1 MANRI
6 ETGLNIKG
14 LSGDTNALHV
24 TGNSFINGD
33 VNITGNVNVIGTATT
48 LNTETVQTRDNRIL
62 LNYSGTTLSAIGGG
76 IEVLSGKTNGTNI
89 SLTTDSN
96 GDWNSNTG
104 LNISGRTSDNTTYGL
119 RVQNNGGTDNLVI
132 RNDGNVGIGTSSPTR
147 ILDSRG
153 TFNLQPSTNTFLR
166 FDSYMIEAQVGSS
179 SNALAINIDNFG
191 GSQLRGSGS
200 SGLVS
205 GSNSFGITSG
215 GLGWFRIDDK
225 LIFSYSD
232 NYVIGWWD
240 LQNSR
245 FRIGGGGYSPIYSS
259 TTETF
264 EVIGTSKISGNVGI
278 GITGSTDV
286 NTKLKIVG
294 TDSSSNYGLKVQNS
308 GGTDNLVVRNDG
320 NVGIGTSSPI
330 SKLHIKTTQNLT
342 SNIDYFLLGSDISNY
357 FIRAHT
363 NGYGSYETSS
373 LKFATYGGDINF
385 TLGSNAQNNF
395 NVKHSIFNNEFNV
408 GGGSFYSKFY
418 HGGFAQSDGIIDE
431 SYFTGSIIPSRK
443 TTKTIISNNEGGTLA
458 DTYEGL
464 RIRKGNWVNTSGTTY
479 YPLIALDGNVGIG
492 TATPNAKL
500 TIESQ
505 SGITYPLSVSSVNV
519 GLTRS
524 RFLNAGG
531 NQTDIQIGNNNG
543 GNSLYL
549 GLTNTSIPYLDNR
562 TSNNFE
568 YQIVGIPKVTIDT
581 SGNVGIG
588 TSTPGFKLQVINDN
602 NTVGIETTVDGSSTP
617 LRLTSTD
624 GGFSDNQEIRIDTYQ
639 SSSIVTRFATY
650 YDSSTTWGFKF
661 YGTNSFLNSQ
671 PIMTLNGNGNVGIGT
686 TSPTA
691 KLDISGNTGYN
702 QLRLRTSYTPTSSS
716 DTSGNVGD
724 IAWDDNYFYWKT
736 SSQWLRV
743 SGQTF

>member
-6 ETGLNIKG
+6 ETGLKIKG
-14 LSGDTNALHV
+14 LSGDTNTLHV
-24 TGNSFINGD
+24 IGNSFINGD
-33 VNITGNVNVIGTATT
+33 INITGNVNVIGTATT

-166 FDSYMIEAQVGSS
+166 FDSYMMEAQVGSS

-205 GSNSFGITSG
+205 GLNSFSISSD
-215 GLGWFRIDDK
+215 GLGWFRLNDK
-225 LIFSYSD
+225 LIFSNSS

-240 LQNSR
+240 TSNYR

-264 EVIGTSKISGNVGI
+264 EVVGTSKITGNVGI
-278 GITGSTDV
+278 GITGSTDI

-294 TDSSSNYGLKVQNS
+294 TDSTSSNYGLKVQNS
-308 GGTDNLVVRNDG
+308 GGTDNFVIRNDG
-320 NVGIGTSSPI
+320 NVGIGTSSPNAKLDIVGNVII
-330 SKLHIKTTQNLT
+330 SGASPTNVRVRIGNGTPHIGQVYGANLAAT
-342 SNIDYFLLGSDISNY
+342 SNNSYSIIESSTDSTTNNAGFVASTASNNYTSMYKFGQSYVGSLDGIQQANALEIRNMTYSAYGTVLLPNNNHY
-357 FIRAHT
+357 FIGENYADTYIGDYGIRHSSKSSIT
-363 NGYGSYETSS
+363 SGPNGEIQFY
-373 LKFATYGGDINF
+373 KAA
-385 TLGSNAQNNF
+385 GSNDSNGF
-395 NVKHSIFNNEFNV
+395 SRRTMVIGDYTNV
-408 GGGSFYSKFY
+408 GG
-418 HGGFAQSDGIIDE
+418 
-431 SYFTGSIIPSRK
+431 
-443 TTKTIISNNEGGTLA
+443 
-458 DTYEGL
+458 
-464 RIRKGNWVNTSGTTY
+464 TSG
-479 YPLIALDGNVGIG
+479 IG
-492 TATPNAKL
+492 DLL
-500 TIESQ
+500 TIENNATYTASTSQ
-505 SGITYPLSVSSVNV
+505 YRSGAVVHINDMTPYTAV
-519 GLTRS
+519 T
-524 RFLNAGG
+524 G
-531 NQTDIQIGNNNG
+531 NI
-543 GNSLYL
+543 
-549 GLTNTSIPYLDNR
+549 
-562 TSNNFE
+562 F
-568 YQIVGIPKVTIDT
+568 KVTK
-581 SGNVGIG
+581 SNVEVLSLSALGNLGIG
-588 TSTPGFKLQVINDN
+588 IST
-602 NTVGIETTVDGSSTP
+602 
-617 LRLTSTD
+617 
-624 GGFSDNQEIRIDTYQ
+624 
-639 SSSIVTRFATY
+639 
-650 YDSSTTWGFKF
+650 
-661 YGTNSFLNSQ
+661 
-671 PIMTLNGNGNVGIGT
+671 
-686 TSPTA
+686 PTA

-716 DTSGNVGD
+716 DTNGNVGD
-724 IAWDDNYFYWKT
+724 MAWDDIYFYWKT